1 MEEATDGGD
10 ALEAVKSLHPDIV
23 WTEWRM
29 EPVNGLDFLKAIREQ
44 PSALKFTPIIMVTSE
59 TRREKVIE
67 ARNSGVTEFVAK
79 PITAKAMFLRIREII
94 ERPRPFV
101 DIGGYFGPDR
111 RRRAVAV
118 DEGEEERRGK
128 GTPETGTAAD
138 DGEGLSQA
146 EIDRLVAGG
155 EISES

>member
-1 MEEATDGGD
+1 
-10 ALEAVKSLHPDIV
+10 
-23 WTEWRM
+23 
-29 EPVNGLDFLKAIREQ
+29 
-44 PSALKFTPIIMVTSE
+44 
-59 TRREKVIE
+59 
-67 ARNSGVTEFVAK
+67 
-79 PITAKAMFLRIREII
+79 MFLRIREII
-94 ERPRPFV
+94 ERPRPVV

-118 DEGEEERRGK
+118 NEGEEERRGK
-128 GTPETGTAAD
+128 GAPEPETAAD